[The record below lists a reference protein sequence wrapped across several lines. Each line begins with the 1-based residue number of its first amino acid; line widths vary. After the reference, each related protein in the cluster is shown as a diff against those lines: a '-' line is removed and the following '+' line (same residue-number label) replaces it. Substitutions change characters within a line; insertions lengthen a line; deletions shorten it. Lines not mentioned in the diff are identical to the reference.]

1 MSKTP
6 QQSLWLKNPAGIL
19 AQDAGGGVLIRNGWI
34 EELVPSGG
42 QPSASDWNV
51 FDASSHVVIPGLIN
65 THHHFFQTLTR
76 AFPPALNK
84 TLFPWLGALFPVWA
98 HLDESMIQASCQ
110 LAMAELLLSGCTTV
124 ADHHY
129 LFNDALDNAIDIQ
142 VDAAKALG
150 VRGVFARGAIDET
163 GVESGNAPAS
173 MAQQEHTILDHMK
186 RLLQMHHQ
194 HEPGAMVQIAP
205 APCSPFQVT
214 PDLMRESAK
223 LARSHGAPLHTHLAE
238 TAEEVRFCEN
248 AFGYRTVDY
257 LEDVDWLNNDVWLAH
272 GIHFSNEEIERL
284 GRAGVAISHCPSSNA
299 VLASGACPVPALEH
313 AGCGVGLGVDGSASN
328 DCSNLIQEVRQAFLQ
343 QRMQHGID
351 AITHEDALRWASEG
365 SARCLR
371 RPELGRIETG
381 QCADLALFKLDEPRF
396 SGAHD
401 PIAALVLCGAHR
413 ADRVMVQGKWVVADG
428 QLVHMDIQKLQ
439 HQQSEA
445 VEQLKRHAG

>member
-1 MSKTP
+1 MPNTS
-6 QQSLWLKNPAGIL
+6 QGSLWIKNPVDIL
-19 AQDAGGGVLIRNGWI
+19 AAQAGGGILVRDGWI
-34 EELVPSGG
+34 EELIPAGE
-42 QPSASDWNV
+42 QPRAQDWTAFNASR
-51 FDASSHVVIPGLIN
+51 HVVLPGLVN

-142 VDAAKALG
+142 AETARALG
-150 VRGVFARGAIDET
+150 ARAVLARGAIDET
-163 GVESGNAPAS
+163 GVASGNAPAS
-173 MAQQEHTILDHMK
+173 MAQQERTILEHTK
-186 RLLQMHHQ
+186 GLLQRHHQ
-194 HEPGAMVQIAP
+194 NEPGAMVQIAP

-238 TAEEVRFCEN
+238 TAEEVRFCES

-257 LEDVDWLNNDVWLAH
+257 LEDVGWLSDDVWLAH
-272 GIHFSNEEIERL
+272 GIHFTSTEIERL
-284 GRAGVAISHCPSSNA
+284 GAAGVAISHCPSSNA
-299 VLASGACPVPALEH
+299 LLASGACRVPELEH

-343 QRMQHGID
+343 QRLQHGID

-365 SARCLR
+365 SAKCLR
-371 RPELGRIETG
+371 RPELGRIAVG
-381 QCADLALFKLDEPRF
+381 QCADLAMFTLDEPRF

-401 PIAALVLCGAHR
+401 PIAALVLCGAHQ
-413 ADRVMVQGKWVVADG
+413 ADRVMVQGDWVVVDG
-428 QLVHMDIQKLQ
+428 QLAHMDVQKLQ
-439 HQQSEA
+439 EQQSTA
-445 VEQLKRHAG
+445 AARLMRRIG